1 MDQFD
6 SKKRF
11 VNGLLLGYFV
21 FIFVLLL
28 YGFIIGLEWI
38 KQPFLGRLFEPAL
51 KLSSVSFGAILTEND
66 LSKIKYEDEF
76 QLTEIDGIEIG
87 KKSTYNQILSTLEL
101 AESTN
106 VTLESGSD
114 KLVQTRIFLSIFPI
128 SNQLLNFYLPFLI
141 AWMFFAIGM
150 IAFKDQLVYGQQAGL
165 PIFCGAMAVVFGTLF
180 DIVSTHVLFPIWIAA
195 APLAAI
201 GFLHFALEQIKPF
214 RYRTQVIGF
223 GYLFAFIVSFFTW
236 INPYG
241 VDFPQLFMAYIK
253 PVLFFSIPVLFL
265 GFLVLI
271 LASFLSREPNDKKIR
286 LFLSISSILSFAI
299 VCIWFLIYL
308 FNPKIIFDSWLTYP
322 VVLFPLSYLAIRYK
336 IIENNQEKL
345 GNQVLRNMI
354 LAGLITLGYGF
365 IVSGIGLIF
374 FGKIQIDNPFLMGF
388 LFFLISLSIYPIKT
402 YLDKF
407 IKSDFEMLPEG
418 FKNRMIT
425 FRSDLKE
432 LVKLDDIV
440 NLLRLDI
447 QEAVQ
452 SQYVHIFLFDSNTNL
467 YQATMFG
474 NQRSSDLVFDQNSA
488 LVKYLL
494 KETRGQYF
502 DDRGI
507 IPSLLKPDLNRIR
520 LLGVKLFIP
529 IQGQKHLLGWVA
541 MSNRLDGETF
551 SVGEINYLNSIVEQS
566 TMAIERSLVIDS
578 LERRNYESNILAKV
592 AQGVNYTVELN
603 DIYEL
608 IYTQISQI
616 FTPDIFSI
624 VLKNSEESSI
634 IQVFYVENSER
645 LFNEENK
652 WIESEKSLEAKI
664 ISQGRIYYAE
674 NYIEEC
680 EASSAIFIRE
690 KLSSAVFVPLNAG
703 AETIGLFLLG
713 QYSNLQKFSPDQ
725 LSLLQALADQIAG
738 AIVKAKIFQESEAR
752 ALQLAKLN
760 HLNQK
765 LTATLQ
771 LHPLFMEILNI
782 SLEIIN
788 CEKGAILIVDPVT
801 KEYHA
806 QVSLGFTGNS
816 KDLENMV
823 FGSDFTEPVIMNTSS
838 EIKNN
843 KINAIEIKN
852 ISKNSKGK
860 KSSYLFV
867 PMISKSEVIGVIE
880 LVDRKDGLPFTT
892 NDKQILT
899 TFAAQASI
907 AIDNARLYSSTDQ
920 ALANKVEELSIMQ
933 RIDRE
938 LNISL
943 DLQRVLDITL
953 HWAVRQAKA
962 NAGFIGLIM
971 DDGVRIEVYEGY
983 QTEILSDYLNKILPL
998 SFLDLDSVLISGL
1011 PIIKKV
1017 KESDFYFFENT
1028 KSQILIPIRRKD
1040 TPLAFLFLEFVDE
1053 DHIDDQT
1060 LEFLIRLSEH
1070 ASIALVNGQLYSE
1083 IRSANLAKSEF
1094 VSLVAHEL
1102 KNPMTSIKGYTE
1114 LLSTGTVGEINEA
1127 QANFLS
1133 TISSNV
1139 DRMNTLVSDLNDL
1152 TKIEAGRLRLEFK
1165 SVNLQAVIE
1174 EVIRS
1179 NRRFLEE
1186 KNQKIELD
1194 IAEDLPKVWAD
1205 PIRLSQIL
1213 INLINNAHKYS
1224 DNGTEINIGATV
1236 EENQVNDLY
1245 NQNVVHLW
1253 VKDSGIGIKPEDQK
1267 KIFQKFFRSEDPKA
1281 REVPGTGLGLN
1292 ITKSMVELQGGSI
1305 WFESEFRKGSIFHLF
1320 IPINMEKN

>member
-6 SKKRF
+6 VKKRF

-21 FIFVLLL
+21 FIFVLLS
-28 YGFIIGLEWI
+28 YCFIIGLGWI
-38 KQPFLGRLFEPAL
+38 KQPFMGRLFEPAL
-51 KLSSVSFGAILTEND
+51 NISSSSLGAISTGND
-66 LSKIKYEDEF
+66 LNKIKYEDVF
-76 QLTEIDGIEIG
+76 QLSEIDSQIID
-87 KKSTYNQILSTLEL
+87 KKSSYNQILGTHKL
-101 AESTN
+101 AESIN
-106 VTLESGSD
+106 VKLESESE
-114 KLVQTRIFLSIFPI
+114 KFVETSIFLSSFPI
-128 SNQLLNFYLPFLI
+128 SNQLLNFYLPFMI

-165 PIFCGAMAVVFGTLF
+165 PIFSGAMAMVFGTLF
-180 DIVSTHVLFPIWIAA
+180 DIISTHILFPVWIAA
-195 APLAAI
+195 APIAAI
-201 GFLHFALEQIKPF
+201 GFLHFALEQLKPF
-214 RYRTQVIGF
+214 HYRPQIIGF
-223 GYLFAFIVSFFTW
+223 GYLSAIVVSFFTW

-241 VDFPQLFMAYIK
+241 IEFPMLFTAYSK
-253 PVLFFSIPVLFL
+253 PVLVFAIPVLFL
-265 GFLVLI
+265 GLLVLI
-271 LASFLSREPNDKKIR
+271 YASFNTRAPNEKKMR
-286 LFLSISSILSFAI
+286 VLLSISSFLSFALI
-299 VCIWFLIYL
+299 GIWFILYL
-308 FNPKIIFDSWLTYP
+308 FNPKIKFDSWLAFP
-322 VVLFPLSYLAIRYK
+322 VALFPISYFAARYK
-336 IIENNQEKL
+336 IIENDQGKI
-345 GNQVLRNMI
+345 GNQVLLNLI

-374 FGKIQIDNPFLMGF
+374 FGKIQIENPFLMGF
-388 LFFLISLSIYPIKT
+388 LFFLISLSIYPIKS

-407 IKSDFEMLPEG
+407 IKPDFEILPDSS
-418 FKNRMIT
+418 KNRLNT

-467 YQATMFG
+467 YKATFFG
-474 NQRSSDLVFDQNSA
+474 NQRSSDLVFDQNSG

-494 KETRGQYF
+494 KETKGQYF

-507 IPSLLKPDLNRIR
+507 IPSLIKPDLNRIQ

-529 IQGQKHLLGWVA
+529 IQGQKLLLGWVA
-541 MSNRLDGETF
+541 LSNRLDGESF
-551 SVGEINYLNSIVEQS
+551 SAGEINYLNSIVDQS
-566 TMAIERSLVIDS
+566 SLAIERSLVIDS

-603 DIYEL
+603 DIFEL

-616 FTPDIFSI
+616 FNPDIFSI
-624 VLKNSEESSI
+624 LLKNSEESSI

-645 LFNEENK
+645 LFTEENK
-652 WIESEKSLEAKI
+652 WIESVNSLEART
-664 ISQGRIYYAE
+664 ISQGRIFYTE
-674 NYIEEC
+674 NYIQEC
-680 EASSAIFIRE
+680 EESSVTFTRE
-690 KLSSAVFVPLNAG
+690 DISSAVFVPLNAG

-713 QYSNLQKFSPDQ
+713 QNSNLQKLSTDQ

-738 AIVKAKIFQESEAR
+738 AIVKAKIFQESERR
-752 ALQLAKLN
+752 ALQLSKLN

-771 LHPLFMEILNI
+771 LQPLFMDILDI

-788 CEKGAILIVDPVT
+788 CEKGVILMMDPVT

-806 QVSLGFTGNS
+806 QVSVGFNGNS
-816 KDLENMV
+816 KELETMI
-823 FGSDFTEPVIMNTSS
+823 FDSDFRDPVILNNSS
-838 EIKNN
+838 DNLNSPTNPFVNKVIGNN
-843 KINAIEIKN
+843 SN
-852 ISKNSKGK
+852 GK
-860 KSSYLFV
+860 QSSYLFV
-867 PMISKSEVIGVIE
+867 PMISKGEVLGVIE
-880 LVDRKDGLPFTT
+880 LVDRQDGLPFTT
-892 NDKQILT
+892 NDKEILT

-907 AIDNARLYSSTDQ
+907 AIENARLYSSTDQ

-953 HWAVRQAKA
+953 HWAIRQSKA
-962 NAGFIGLIM
+962 RAGFIGLIM
-971 DDGVRIEVYEGY
+971 EDGIRIDVYEGY

-998 SFLDLDSVLISGL
+998 SFLDLDSALNRGQ

-1017 KESDFYFFENT
+1017 KETDFCFIENT
-1028 KSQILIPIRRKD
+1028 KNQLTIPIRRKEI
-1040 TPLAFLFLEFVDE
+1040 PLAFLFLEFINE
-1053 DHIDDQT
+1053 ELIDNQT
-1060 LEFLIRLSEH
+1060 VEFLIRLSEH

-1083 IRSANLAKSEF
+1083 VRLANLAKSEF

-1114 LLSTGTVGEINEA
+1114 LLSSGTVGEINDA

-1165 SVNLQAVIE
+1165 AVNLQEVIE

-1179 NRRFLEE
+1179 NKRFLDE
-1186 KNQKIELD
+1186 KNQKIDLA

-1213 INLINNAHKYS
+1213 INLVNNAHKYS
-1224 DNGTEINIGATV
+1224 ENGSEINIGAAV
-1236 EENQVNDLY
+1236 EENQVNELY
-1245 NQNVVHLW
+1245 HQNVVHLW

-1281 REVPGTGLGLN
+1281 REVSGTGLGLN

-1320 IPINMEKN
+1320 IPINGENS